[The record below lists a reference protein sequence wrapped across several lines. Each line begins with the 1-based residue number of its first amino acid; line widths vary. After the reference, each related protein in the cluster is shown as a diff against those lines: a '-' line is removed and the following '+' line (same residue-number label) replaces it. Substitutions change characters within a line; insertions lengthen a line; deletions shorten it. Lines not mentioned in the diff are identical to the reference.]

1 MLGIY
6 APTRFNK
13 MNKKLSYHTMFGNLL
28 PVFLCIDHSDTECL
42 DKNFIY
48 FIDQYDASYLTN
60 LGVIKIKSSDLSC
73 ALESCRNNRPSTGIS
88 PNLGTLFA
96 PSFWLVR

>member
-1 MLGIY
+1 
-6 APTRFNK
+6 
-13 MNKKLSYHTMFGNLL
+13 KLSYHTMFGNLL
-28 PVFLCIDHSDTECL
+28 PVFLCIDHSDTDYL

-48 FIDQYDASYLTN
+48 FIDQYNASYLTN